1 MTFSKFDKGNLI
13 IYITGFFCLI
23 TYMVSMIIWDI

>member
-1 MTFSKFDKGNLI
+1 MTYSKFDKGNLV

-23 TYMVSMIIWDI
+23 TYMVSLVIWG